1 MAEIRCP
8 MCSRL
13 NPDELEICQF
23 CQARLK
29 PLIAKP
35 NEPTPDWLN
44 QTEDDENLDDST
56 GINQPVAPDWLRSLR
71 SREISHEDL
80 SEDQSMGDPPDWL
93 RAGVDAPDLLSA
105 QRRESNDSDWLA
117 DFRSRQSDEEPTET
131 EPVQQEIE
139 EEKLAPLDVPDTT
152 DAEIPDWLSNA
163 RFDND
168 TVNEPAEPELSQ
180 PDTDAEPEWLARLRS
195 VHPTEGVGQVP
206 EPSADKDEIPDW
218 LKADGQDFGSAAVDQ
233 SFESAPEEEVPT
245 WTSYFE
251 KEGDSA
257 DLVTDLNELKST
269 EDELLIPEGDL
280 PDWLKDGSHQ
290 PGPNAEPGE
299 PEIRKDSEQL
309 PDDSPPWYAT
319 APGRP
324 FKPTDQLSQWLRLEA
339 SEPDSSEPIPA
350 EEIPDWLKADKEDL
364 VTQSLTPKLEELSIE
379 SEPVSLDEGLSSS
392 QFEKIPETQL
402 TDAELHYDED
412 KADLDDDFALLEKK
426 LFPDGELEQ
435 ALVSTPEGDD
445 LQAVDDPLWLVELR
459 QKMGD
464 SVEDQ
469 GLLKVSPFSE
479 DIEHEL
485 PAEAMAGQ
493 AIPDWLIDV
502 HAQEAI
508 EHITGDSE
516 PLEISQSFERDSENG
531 LVQADLPTWLEA
543 MRPVEAVAAA
553 AADIM
558 DEHDQSIEK
567 AGPLVGL
574 KGVLPA
580 EPDVTLAHKPD
591 SFGLKLQVSDMQ
603 RTRADML
610 QELVQNEAL
619 AKPLPRKPA
628 ISSQRILQVVIAV
641 TLILA
646 ILSTLIIDT
655 PIAKVPGFPIET
667 GAVSELINNLSSS
680 DRVLVALDFQPAFS
694 GEMEAIG
701 ATVLDHLML
710 RGAQIAFIST
720 NPSGPL
726 QAERLVNIVNQR
738 YDHSYAG
745 QQITN
750 LGYISGGRAG
760 ILAFASTPR
769 QLAPLTFD
777 SENNPWDSGSLR
789 GVSKASDF
797 ALTMVITENADTAR
811 MWIEQF
817 QPELESKPLIM
828 VLSAQAAPI
837 IRPYYAGSPQQV
849 QGIVSGMSG
858 AAAYENL
865 LGRVGIARSQWGAF
879 SLGVLAAC
887 ILILLGGIINAFPI
901 IGARMQKT
909 NPGGDDQL

>member
-1 MAEIRCP
+1 
-8 MCSRL
+8 
-13 NPDELEICQF
+13 
-23 CQARLK
+23 
-29 PLIAKP
+29 
-35 NEPTPDWLN
+35 
-44 QTEDDENLDDST
+44 
-56 GINQPVAPDWLRSLR
+56 
-71 SREISHEDL
+71 
-80 SEDQSMGDPPDWL
+80 
-93 RAGVDAPDLLSA
+93 
-105 QRRESNDSDWLA
+105 
-117 DFRSRQSDEEPTET
+117 
-131 EPVQQEIE
+131 
-139 EEKLAPLDVPDTT
+139 
-152 DAEIPDWLSNA
+152 
-163 RFDND
+163 
-168 TVNEPAEPELSQ
+168 
-180 PDTDAEPEWLARLRS
+180 
-195 VHPTEGVGQVP
+195 
-206 EPSADKDEIPDW
+206 
-218 LKADGQDFGSAAVDQ
+218 
-233 SFESAPEEEVPT
+233 
-245 WTSYFE
+245 
-251 KEGDSA
+251 
-257 DLVTDLNELKST
+257 
-269 EDELLIPEGDL
+269 
-280 PDWLKDGSHQ
+280 
-290 PGPNAEPGE
+290 
-299 PEIRKDSEQL
+299 
-309 PDDSPPWYAT
+309 
-319 APGRP
+319 
-324 FKPTDQLSQWLRLEA
+324 
-339 SEPDSSEPIPA
+339 
-350 EEIPDWLKADKEDL
+350 
-364 VTQSLTPKLEELSIE
+364 
-379 SEPVSLDEGLSSS
+379 
-392 QFEKIPETQL
+392 
-402 TDAELHYDED
+402 
-412 KADLDDDFALLEKK
+412 
-426 LFPDGELEQ
+426 
-435 ALVSTPEGDD
+435 
-445 LQAVDDPLWLVELR
+445 
-459 QKMGD
+459 
-464 SVEDQ
+464 
-469 GLLKVSPFSE
+469 
-479 DIEHEL
+479 
-485 PAEAMAGQ
+485 
-493 AIPDWLIDV
+493 
-502 HAQEAI
+502 
-508 EHITGDSE
+508 
-516 PLEISQSFERDSENG
+516 
-531 LVQADLPTWLEA
+531 
-543 MRPVEAVAAA
+543 
-553 AADIM
+553 
-558 DEHDQSIEK
+558 
-567 AGPLVGL
+567 
-574 KGVLPA
+574 
-580 EPDVTLAHKPD
+580 
-591 SFGLKLQVSDMQ
+591 
-603 RTRADML
+603 
-610 QELVQNEAL
+610 
-619 AKPLPRKPA
+619 
-628 ISSQRILQVVIAV
+628 V

-745 QQITN
+745 EQITN